1 VVKHRTN
8 NASILFCVAAAC
20 LPAAA
25 QLERVLKQAGAT
37 QTAEVATKDAP
48 HLGGQLMKCKA
59 EAEADLERVERLAE
73 FGEIP
78 EGINSSDISQRR
90 RIYDQNLFAVARHLI
105 ILDDTVIPTK
115 LLEGLEALQTDVS
128 SRNSGSTQ
136 QNSGK
141 PKVP

>member
-1 VVKHRTN
+1 
-8 NASILFCVAAAC
+8 
-20 LPAAA
+20 
-25 QLERVLKQAGAT
+25 
-37 QTAEVATKDAP
+37 
-48 HLGGQLMKCKA
+48 MKCKA

-90 RIYDQNLFAVARHLI
+90 RIYDQNLFAVASHLI

-115 LLEGLEALQTDVS
+115 LLEGLEALKMDVS

-141 PKVP
+141 QKVP